1 MESLMIEKYEVLAA
15 ILVRIIFLTLL
26 QIDVMQLTVRC
37 NKFWKLL
44 WSYSAE
50 STVRLEIITAEV

>member
-37 NKFWKLL
+37 NKF
-44 WSYSAE
+44 
-50 STVRLEIITAEV
+50 